1 VRYRALLT
9 GIAAA
14 TSAACGTRP
23 IAADDVLG
31 AWRVEAV
38 AAALSPAARASLVF
52 SADGTFKASD
62 LPAELVELSGSVEG
76 IGPLQVRS
84 GSGRW
89 TIERSRGRDAKL
101 SLVFEPQHHNAALEA
116 TCAKRCSL
124 WTYVGDPDE
133 GLRLSFVRTG
143 VPPDR

>member
-1 VRYRALLT
+1 VWYRALLA

-14 TSAACGTRP
+14 ASVACGTRP

-38 AAALSPAARASLVF
+38 AAELSSASRGSLVF

-62 LPAELVELSGSVEG
+62 LPAELVEYGGSLAG
-76 IGPLQVRS
+76 NGPLQVRS

-89 TIERSRGRDAKL
+89 TIERSRDRDAKL
-101 SLVFEPQHHNAALEA
+101 ALVFEPQNHTVALDA

-133 GLRLSFVRTG
+133 GMRLSFVRAG